1 MTRRDSDQV
10 TDVDGVRL
18 PVGDDLELI
27 AAVDRYVMPG
37 RRYLELLH
45 ANFWGR
51 PGKERDDFLAD
62 LRADAASIPHRD
74 LAVLLSSE
82 WRSRLTASWLIAAGM
97 RAEFV
102 RELGDLLLASAL
114 TYQGQGFCVALAAIG
129 DAPSAECLRAY
140 LERWLPEV
148 ECRYDQ
154 EWAMAALVII
164 DERTGSS
171 DAQHFLVPG
180 GLWATWARGQTD
192 LDRRVQLLRA
202 VLAALPA

>member
-10 TDVDGVRL
+10 TDMDGPRL

-37 RRYLELLH
+37 QRYLELLH
-45 ANFWGR
+45 ANFWRR
-51 PGKERDDFLAD
+51 PGSERDDFLAD
-62 LRADAASIPHRD
+62 LRADGARITDRE

-82 WRSRLTASWLIAAGM
+82 WRSRLTASWLIAAGK
-97 RAEFV
+97 RVEFV
-102 RELGDLLLASAL
+102 RALGDLLMASAL

-129 DAPSAECLRAY
+129 DAPSAECLGAY

-148 ECRYDQ
+148 ESRYDQ

-164 DERTGSS
+164 DERSGSS
-171 DAQHFLVPG
+171 DAQRFLVPG
-180 GLWATWARGQTD
+180 GLWATWIRGQTD
-192 LDRRVQLLRA
+192 LDGRVQLLRA
-202 VLAALPA
+202 VLAALTA